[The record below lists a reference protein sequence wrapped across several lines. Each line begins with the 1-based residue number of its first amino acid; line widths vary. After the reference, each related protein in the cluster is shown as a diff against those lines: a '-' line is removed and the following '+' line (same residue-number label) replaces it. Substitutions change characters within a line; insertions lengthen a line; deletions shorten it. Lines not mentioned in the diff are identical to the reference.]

1 MARQISAHVPKVA
14 PGGFVVI
21 DTETTGLHDP
31 ARVIEIALV
40 FTDRAGNVERSW
52 TTLVKGDGTSGGS
65 RVRAI
70 HGIHDHQLHEAPTF
84 ATIAPAVSHALKD
97 RIVIGHNAKF
107 DRARLNYELRL
118 LRKPELPELACT
130 MYLGIYLGYGQLR
143 LDDAIQQFGIKRTT
157 AHCAEDDALATAELL
172 RYYLTRHTA
181 TVDEYLRK
189 KGLRRQ

>member
-1 MARQISAHVPKVA
+1 MARQISTQIPAVGR
-14 PGGFVVI
+14 GGFVVV

-40 FTDRAGNVERSW
+40 FTDIAGNVERSW

-70 HGIHDHQLHEAPTF
+70 HGIHDHQLQAAPTF
-84 ATIAPAVSHALKD
+84 ASLAPTIADALRG

-107 DRARLNYELRL
+107 DRARLNYEFRL

-130 MYLGIYLGYGQLR
+130 MYLGMHLGYGQLR
-143 LDDAIQQFGIKRTT
+143 LDDAIQQFGIKRAI
-157 AHCAEDDALATAELL
+157 AHCAEDDALATADLL
-172 RYYLTRHTA
+172 RYYLKRHRA
-181 TVDEYLRK
+181 LVDEYLLK
-189 KGLRRQ
+189 KGHNRQ